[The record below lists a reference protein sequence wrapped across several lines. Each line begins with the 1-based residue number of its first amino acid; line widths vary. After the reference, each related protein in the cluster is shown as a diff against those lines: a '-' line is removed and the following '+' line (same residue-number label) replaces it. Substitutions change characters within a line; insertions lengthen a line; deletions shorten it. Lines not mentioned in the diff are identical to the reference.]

1 MSQALALKYRPKRFE
16 DLIGQGSISQ
26 TLAMAL
32 DQNRLGH
39 AYLFSGLRG
48 SGKTSTARIFS
59 KALLCENGPTSK
71 PCDSCEQCRMA
82 NEGRHIDIIEMDAAS
97 SRKIDDIRDLIEHTK
112 YKPSIGRYKV
122 FIIDEVHMLTK
133 EAFNALLKTLEEPPE
148 FVKFILAT
156 TDPLKLPATI
166 LSRTQHFRFKKIAK
180 PLIVQHLEHILNTE
194 GIAFEPEALEIL
206 ARSGS
211 GSLRDTLTL
220 LDQAIVYSKSHV
232 DVATVT
238 QMLGIVDP
246 EFLENLF
253 DAVLQK
259 DEANIRA
266 YLRDLENYEAEMVID
281 EMSLFL
287 KEKLLQNDPKFSPM
301 LLERFYRILAEAKP
315 LLALNTDG
323 DFVLSLTL
331 FKMVEAMNIKQID
344 EMIEALESE
353 LAAAGGGKMRMD
365 AKIQPKAEQKKTHPS
380 SIVHH
385 PSSSGVQPDNSLR
398 FKKLIEKLYDRNA
411 DLGRAFEESIE
422 FVDYQNGVLSWA
434 SHAQGENRQLL
445 KNHFG
450 IVRHFVQDIFGI
462 GTKIQLVKSKN
473 PPPKAKDDAKEE
485 KIVPTSAHNPQN
497 ENSAPKTPCTEE
509 SPNTDAN
516 GATHTGSM
524 IEDVDCNN
532 AGCVTGNCSKEEPD
546 KEYDAK
552 EILNDP
558 MVKKA
563 RELFGAKKIVIR
575 SKV

>member
-16 DLIGQGSISQ
+16 DLIGQDSVSQ

-82 NEGRHIDIIEMDAAS
+82 NEGRHIDIVEMDAAS

-112 YKPSIGRYKV
+112 YKPSVGRYKV

-180 PLIVQHLEHILNTE
+180 PLVIKHLEHILNTE
-194 GIAFEPEALEIL
+194 NIAFEPEALEIL

-238 QMLGIVDP
+238 QMLGIIDP
-246 EFLENLF
+246 EFLEKLF
-253 DAVLQK
+253 DALLQK
-259 DEANIRA
+259 DERKIRE
-266 YLRDLENYEAEMVID
+266 YLVNLENHEAEMVID

-323 DFVLSLTL
+323 DFVLSLTI
-331 FKMVEAMNIKQID
+331 FKMVEALNIKQID
-344 EMIEALESE
+344 EMIETLEAE
-353 LAAAGGGKMRMD
+353 LRVENGEWKMERTAPVPASTPAAE
-365 AKIQPKAEQKKTHPS
+365 AKQARVPAPDTRHPT
-380 SIVHH
+380 
-385 PSSSGVQPDNSLR
+385 PDNEIR

-411 DLGRAFEESIE
+411 ELGRAFEESIE
-422 FVDYQNGVLSWA
+422 FVGFKDGTLSWA
-434 SHAQGENRQLL
+434 SHAKGNNRELL

-450 IVRHFVQDIFGI
+450 IVRHFVQDIFGV
-462 GTKIQLVKSKN
+462 GTKINLVKSEN
-473 PPPKAKDDAKEE
+473 PPLPKDKAPD
-485 KIVPTSAHNPQN
+485 TAHTPPQN
-497 ENSAPKTPCTEE
+497 PP
-509 SPNTDAN
+509 DAN
-516 GATHTGSM
+516 GATHTSSM
-524 IEDVDCNN
+524 VEDIDCSDS
-532 AGCVTGNCSKEEPD
+532 GCVTGNCSETEPA

-552 EILNDP
+552 DILKDP
-558 MVKKA
+558 MVQKA
-563 RELFGAKKIVIR
+563 KELFGAKKIVIR